1 MNSIKK
7 IFCVFVVLLITA
19 VPVFAA
25 DDSCTGDD
33 TVIKPEFALC
43 STHVYNIGKDEN
55 PSSDNRQLMRD
66 TVAMK
71 TTFIAQ
77 QLYRKYDEME
87 AMVRR
92 LKTQMEKAIFA
103 DDIKALNPDT
113 ASSDSDSGGAWVS
126 DNRAIHVYGARDCD
140 SEYDIEKA
148 LECYAYNLNFLKQS
162 TNNGSGNI
170 TTEAEKQLVQDYCG
184 LDDLSIPTD
193 DTVSEDKDPC
203 KHKMDIGDEKGK
215 DICEEKSN
223 KKLYSTIKP
232 KDFRD
237 IIDDM
242 NKCLRNKTNAY
253 KSAQRQVVPWG
264 MPTK

>member
-1 MNSIKK
+1 MKILKK
-7 IFCVFVVLLITA
+7 LFVGFFVLITA

-43 STHVYNIGKDEN
+43 STHVYNIGADEN

-126 DNRAIHVYGARDCD
+126 DNRAIHIYGARDCD

-170 TTEAEKQLVQDYCG
+170 TTEAEKQLIQDYCG
-184 LDDLSIPTD
+184 LKDLSIPTD
-193 DTVSEDKDPC
+193 DTVSKDDPC
-203 KHKMDIGDEKGK
+203 EHKMDIGDDKGK
-215 DICEEKSN
+215 DICGELDN
-223 KKLYSTIKP
+223 KKLYSAIKP
-232 KDFRD
+232 KDFRGVLD
-237 IIDDM
+237 KM

-253 KSAQRQVVPWG
+253 KRDQRQVVTWG
-264 MPTK
+264 VPTK

>member
-1 MNSIKK
+1 MKILKK
-7 IFCVFVVLLITA
+7 IFVGFFVLITA

-43 STHVYNIGKDEN
+43 STHVYNIGKDKN

-170 TTEAEKQLVQDYCG
+170 TTEAEKQLIQDYCG
-184 LDDLSIPTD
+184 LNGLQVGDDSTKKNCVDVELGD
-193 DTVSEDKDPC
+193 DKILIC
-203 KHKMDIGDEKGK
+203 DINK
-215 DICEEKSN
+215 DI
-223 KKLYSTIKP
+223 KKKTKAMKP
-232 KDFRD
+232 ADFRTTLD
-237 IIDDM
+237 KM
-242 NKCLRNKTNAY
+242 NNCLRNTTNAY
-253 KSAQRQVVPWG
+253 KRDQRQVVTWG
-264 MPTK
+264 VPTK

>member
-1 MNSIKK
+1 MKILKK
-7 IFCVFVVLLITA
+7 IFVGFFVLITA

-43 STHVYNIGKDEN
+43 STHVYNIGKDKN

-184 LDDLSIPTD
+184 LTGLNISTA
-193 DTVSEDKDPC
+193 DTSTNDPC
-203 KHKMDIGDEKGK
+203 KHKIDIGEKSGA

-253 KSAQRQVVPWG
+253 KHDQRQVVTWG
-264 MPTK
+264 VPTK